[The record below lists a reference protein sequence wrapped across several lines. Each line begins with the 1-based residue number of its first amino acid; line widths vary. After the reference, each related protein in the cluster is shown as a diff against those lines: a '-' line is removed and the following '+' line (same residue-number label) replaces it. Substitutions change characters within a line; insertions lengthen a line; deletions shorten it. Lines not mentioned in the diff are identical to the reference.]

1 MRSTIP
7 FVCVALVGTS
17 ASAQRSFSQPIEPEQ
32 VTSSPVGEVFFAF
45 DSAELPGD
53 LPDLAPIVAWAEA
66 HPSGRIVLDGNA
78 CSRGPAPYNI
88 RLSAR
93 RAEHVRDQL
102 VARGVDEARIVLAI
116 YGEDGLRRTT
126 RALDRRVT
134 IWTTH
139 DPLHAI
145 IDQTFAR
152 GKAVLWSNPVSYAEL
167 HPTEP
172 EVATR

>member
-7 FVCVALVGTS
+7 FVFVALVGTS
-17 ASAQRSFSQPIEPEQ
+17 ASAQRSFSQPIAPEQ
-32 VTSSPVGEVFFAF
+32 IASSPVGEVFFAF
-45 DSAELPGD
+45 DSAEPPGD
-53 LPDLAPIVAWAEA
+53 LPELAPIVAWAEA

-78 CSRGPAPYNI
+78 CSRGPAPYNV

-93 RAEHVRDQL
+93 RAEAVRDQL
-102 VARGVDEARIVLAI
+102 VALGVEDARIVLAV
-116 YGEDGLRRTT
+116 YGEDGQRRAT

-134 IWTTH
+134 IWTTQ

-145 IDQTFAR
+145 VDHTLER
-152 GKAVLWSNPVSYAEL
+152 GTAVLWSRPVSYAEL
-167 HPTEP
+167 HPSET